1 MTSVFDEKFLKGTF
15 TTRLGDTLRV
25 YINTDGNGYR
35 ALIGKYN
42 NELSE
47 LPSKSMIYDLDH
59 IYVEQNGS
67 TCTLKDIGMVSTQF
81 EFTTPEEACRFA
93 YCFFAV

>member
-1 MTSVFDEKFLKGTF
+1 MAAIFDEKFLKGTF
-15 TTRLGDTLRV
+15 TTRLGDTLCV

-35 ALIGKYN
+35 ALIGKYSN
-42 NELSE
+42 VLTDV
-47 LPSKSMIYDLDH
+47 PSKTMIYDLDH

-67 TCTLKDIGMVSTQF
+67 TCTLKDIGMTSTQLDF
-81 EFTTPEEACRFA
+81 PSPEEACRFA